1 MAEKSDFPDLATI
14 ASAGH
19 MEDEKKAHTA
29 HDDGHI
35 EGNALLVNRQ
45 DEIRKIPV
53 PSRGRNMAGN
63 PAQDIERKAYVERL
77 RPWSTPSSQPLRVIL
92 LS

>member
-53 PSRGRNMAGN
+53 PSSDPNDPLHFKPWKKYGRKPCSG
-63 PAQDIERKAYVERL
+63 Y
-77 RPWSTPSSQPLRVIL
+77 
-92 LS
+92 

>member
-35 EGNALLVNRQ
+35 EGNALLVN
-45 DEIRKIPV
+45 
-53 PSRGRNMAGN
+53 SRGRNMAGN

-77 RPWSTPSSQPLRVIL
+77 RPWSTPSSQPLRVTL